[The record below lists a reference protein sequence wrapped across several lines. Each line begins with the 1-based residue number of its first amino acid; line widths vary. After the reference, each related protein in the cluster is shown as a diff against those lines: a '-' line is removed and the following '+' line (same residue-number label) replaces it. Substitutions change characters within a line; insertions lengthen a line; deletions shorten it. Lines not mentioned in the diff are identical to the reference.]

1 MRAAALAVAAL
12 ALLAAAPAAAG
23 FRYVPE
29 GAGGGAGETAGPLGG
44 VVTVPP
50 EAGHGGPAPGP
61 GPLLWRVR
69 EGETLRAVLA
79 RWGARVGA
87 DVTFLTDRRYRLD
100 AAAVFEGAF
109 GDAVEALL
117 QGLNHLPHPP
127 EGTLSADGGWLAV
140 THRVRRADEGENG
153 P

>member
-1 MRAAALAVAAL
+1 MCAAAVALAAL
-12 ALLAAAPAAAG
+12 VLLAAAAPAAAG

-29 GAGGGAGETAGPLGG
+29 AADG
-44 VVTVPP
+44 VVVAIPLQAEP
-50 EAGHGGPAPGP
+50 GAPAPGP

-79 RWGARVGA
+79 RWGARAGT

-100 AAAVFEGAF
+100 AAAAFEGAF

-117 QGLNHLPHPP
+117 QGLSHLPHPP
-127 EGTLSADGGWLAV
+127 EGALSAEGGSLVV
-140 THRVRRADEGENG
+140 THRRARVDGGTE